1 MNWQFAQAP
10 QVFGPLH
17 LGLLAVIAAVNIG
30 LGLWIRRLPEKTCLR
45 LLTAAGAVMIAAEVW
60 KQWFIRVYVYP
71 GVESMWFFPWQLC
84 SMAMYASLLAAFL
97 RRRAQNAVLVF
108 LASFSLLAAVM
119 ALAVP
124 SDMMRPQV
132 WFLLHGFAYHSLMI
146 TESLLALRILS
157 FRPEARFAPA
167 AGLFFGMAAVAE
179 VINVIGHVRIADVSH
194 QPDMFFITP
203 YYPSTQVIFSDIA
216 ARCGIAAEIVI
227 YLALIV
233 TGSGLLWLLERRLL
247 RGGRS

>member
-1 MNWQFAQAP
+1 MPDERPKKHN
-10 QVFGPLH
+10 L
-17 LGLLAVIAAVNIG
+17 LGTFVIASIAYIV
-30 LGLWIRRLPEKTCLR
+30 LGVFMVVKS
-45 LLTAAGAVMIAAEVW
+45 
-60 KQWFIRVYVYP
+60 
-71 GVESMWFFPWQLC
+71 ESF
-84 SMAMYASLLAAFL
+84 
-97 RRRAQNAVLVF
+97 
-108 LASFSLLAAVM
+108 
-119 ALAVP
+119 
-124 SDMMRPQV
+124 
-132 WFLLHGFAYHSLMI
+132 
-146 TESLLALRILS
+146 
-157 FRPEARFAPA
+157 
-167 AGLFFGMAAVAE
+167 AE